1 LIAQLLKA
9 YFRELPDPLIPFTTY
24 PQVIAI
30 ARASGGATDKWLQA
44 IKALLWQVPNAHY
57 ASLKKLFA
65 FLRAVADRSA
75 VNKMTPQNLAIVWAP
90 NLIRP
95 RDLNPFVTLRDLKFV
110 TDTTMWL
117 IEQYHT
123 VFSEDF

>member
-1 LIAQLLKA
+1 
-9 YFRELPDPLIPFTTY
+9 
-24 PQVIAI
+24 
-30 ARASGGATDKWLQA
+30 
-44 IKALLWQVPNAHY
+44 VPSAHY

-65 FLRAVADRSA
+65 FLRAVADRSS

-95 RDLNPFVTLRDLKFV
+95 KDLNPFVTLRDLKFV